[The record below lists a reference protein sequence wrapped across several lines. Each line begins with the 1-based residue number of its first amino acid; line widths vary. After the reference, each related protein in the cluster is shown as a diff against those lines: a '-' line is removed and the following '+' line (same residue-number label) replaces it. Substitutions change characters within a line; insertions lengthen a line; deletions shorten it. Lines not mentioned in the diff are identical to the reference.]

1 ANAAHRG
8 IDASFLQPTGWP
20 PRPVRGMSPPGRF
33 QENFKVFTI
42 ILVTVTFRTHIKFFH
57 LLKININ

>member
-1 ANAAHRG
+1 
-8 IDASFLQPTGWP
+8 
-20 PRPVRGMSPPGRF
+20 MSPPGRF